1 MEGAKQGRERP
12 KRFADSQRGYG
23 AEEIASVLDQ
33 LAFTYHFYGHTG
45 EAYQNNFADNG
56 ITRSVKIKELEF
68 DGQGKL
74 SEGCMLILEV
84 EQQEGAKQ
92 FTLSPVPL
100 NEIIHFMRDTWRYC
114 WCKKDGLKTR
124 PFVLSAVFQAA
135 CTIQGYLKIHF

>member
-1 MEGAKQGRERP
+1 MFCRQP
-12 KRFADSQRGYG
+12 KRLRRGRDRQCVGPAGVY
-23 AEEIASVLDQ
+23 LPF
-33 LAFTYHFYGHTG
+33 LR

-84 EQQEGAKQ
+84 EQKKGDKL

-100 NEIIHFMRDTWRYC
+100 NEIIHFMQDTWRYC
-114 WCKKDGLKTR
+114 
-124 PFVLSAVFQAA
+124 
-135 CTIQGYLKIHF
+135 

>member
-1 MEGAKQGRERP
+1 MEGAEQRREHP

-23 AEEIASVLDQ
+23 AEEIADVLDQ

-45 EAYQNNFADNG
+45 EAYGQNLADNG

-74 SEGCMLILEV
+74 SEGCILILEV
-84 EQQEGAKQ
+84 EQKKGDKL

-114 WCKKDGLKTR
+114 
-124 PFVLSAVFQAA
+124 
-135 CTIQGYLKIHF
+135 